1 MFGIPKEKITK
12 DALYESAK
20 RLWNEHRGL
29 EDWLHD
35 RVCSMFGIEEKILLF
50 DITNSY
56 FEGKMGTVNS
66 VSMVV
71 PKRKGTTAG
80 LLSLLQ

>member
-20 RLWNEHRGL
+20 RLWDEHHGL

-35 RVCSMFGIEEKILLF
+35 RV
-50 DITNSY
+50 Y
-56 FEGKMGTVNS
+56 
-66 VSMVV
+66 
-71 PKRKGTTAG
+71 
-80 LLSLLQ
+80 LSSG